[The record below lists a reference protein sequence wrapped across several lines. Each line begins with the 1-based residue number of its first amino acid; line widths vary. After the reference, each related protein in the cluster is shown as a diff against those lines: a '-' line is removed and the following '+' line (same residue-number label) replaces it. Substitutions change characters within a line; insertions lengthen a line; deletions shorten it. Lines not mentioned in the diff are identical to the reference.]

1 MQNELDI
8 VENLEVSEKDSDL
21 VEEHLTVEIPT
32 EIQAGRFATSWG
44 CDYAVA

>member
-1 MQNELDI
+1 M
-8 VENLEVSEKDSDL
+8 EKDLNEIETADVREQDNDV

-44 CDYAVA
+44 CKFA